1 MKRRLDTAKPGPE
14 GSFWVARIITFD
26 GRPVEI
32 GRLLLDDRLN
42 QNSGGFGVRKESN
55 PSVERQ

>member
-32 GRLLLDDRLN
+32 GRLLPDVS